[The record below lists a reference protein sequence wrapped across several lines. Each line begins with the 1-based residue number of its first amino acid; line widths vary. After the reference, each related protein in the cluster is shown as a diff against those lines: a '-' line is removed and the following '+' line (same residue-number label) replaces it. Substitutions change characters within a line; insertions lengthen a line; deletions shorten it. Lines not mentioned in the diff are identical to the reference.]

1 MAYVDTKFREVYN
14 SDKFIMIGE
23 GRVAFKGGGVIFEVY
38 NRMKPMKWGF
48 QVYLVAECN
57 TDYMSSFLS
66 CYGKP
71 ATKYFIQ
78 PDLIYFQLNCSPIS
92 WSPS

>member
-1 MAYVDTKFREVYN
+1 
-14 SDKFIMIGE
+14 MIGE
-23 GRVAFKGGGVIFEVY
+23 GRVAFKGMVIFEVY
-38 NRMKPMKWGF
+38 NPMKPMKWGF

-57 TDYMSSFLS
+57 TDYVSSFLP

-78 PDLIYFQLNCSPIS
+78 PDLICFKLNCSPICCI
-92 WSPS
+92 PS